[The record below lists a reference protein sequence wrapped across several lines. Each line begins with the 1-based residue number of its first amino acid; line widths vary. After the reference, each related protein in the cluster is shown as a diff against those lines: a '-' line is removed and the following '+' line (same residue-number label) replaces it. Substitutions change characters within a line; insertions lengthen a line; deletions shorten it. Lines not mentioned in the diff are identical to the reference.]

1 MEIVREM
8 IGYLFVDITIYTK
21 LPYIYRLNLEYTP
34 ERGQRLWE
42 YLKANCQS
50 GKRCELW
57 SIDLGA
63 EDLGTI
69 QEELLHLNCVHT
81 TVEALSA
88 EMLETACNVKVGDD
102 NFPRVLVVK

>member
-1 MEIVREM
+1 M
-8 IGYLFVDITIYTK
+8 
-21 LPYIYRLNLEYTP
+21 
-34 ERGQRLWE
+34 WE

-50 GKRCELW
+50 GKRCEVW

-69 QEELLHLNCVHT
+69 QEELLHLGRTYT
-81 TVEALSA
+81 TVETLS
-88 EMLETACNVKVGDD
+88 LETVEAACKVKVGDD